1 MKSLLLAI
9 AIFTSPPSGYAGFQE
24 WTTETS
30 PDGQLVTADF
40 TEDDGSKLLI
50 ACRKLD
56 KQIGYLFVEK
66 RAQYQKGSQI
76 ELKIRADGGGHES
89 SPVAE
94 SRLNLETVYVGAGST
109 IDLYAMSKGTIW
121 FAVGDGEHAHLFLI
135 KGFKEATEPVLRA
148 CGDHWSSQSHHPTR
162 A

>member
-56 KQIGYLFVEK
+56 KRIGYLFVEK

-76 ELKIRADGGGHES
+76 ELKIRADGGARNES
-89 SPVAE
+89 TNGVAID
-94 SRLNLETVYVGAGST
+94 SETVYVGAGST

-148 CGDHWSSQSHHPTR
+148 CGDHW
-162 A
+162 